1 MYPFGDG
8 PTKDRVGVAQPN
20 NIIIND
26 INTVARGR
34 RRARQE
40 VPRVRLLG
48 LSLPNPIFYPKK
60 KRDLGSICKY
70 NIF

>member
-26 INTVARGR
+26 INSKGKTEGPPRGASR
-34 RRARQE
+34 SASWVKSAQ
-40 VPRVRLLG
+40 
-48 LSLPNPIFYPKK
+48 SDFLPEKEA
-60 KRDLGSICKY
+60 GSRKHM
-70 NIF
+70 